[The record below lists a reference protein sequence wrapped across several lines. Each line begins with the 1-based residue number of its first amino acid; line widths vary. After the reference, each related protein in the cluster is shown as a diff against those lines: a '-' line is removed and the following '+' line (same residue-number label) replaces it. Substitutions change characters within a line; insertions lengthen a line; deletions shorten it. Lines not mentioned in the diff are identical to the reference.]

1 MDLKSLRYFV
11 EIARQK
17 SFTVAAEKLF
27 VTQPTLSR
35 QIADLEDELGQVLFD
50 RTTRRIELT
59 EKGIYLFQQAQAI
72 LSLVEKAKLET
83 MSTQDLSGDLTISA
97 GETPAMDIVADAVAA
112 FQNSHP
118 LVRCHL
124 LSVNALDCAAA
135 LRMGTSDFGLF
146 NQPADLAGFEYVKLP
161 QQNRWGVLTRRD
173 GPLAGKISVCP
184 SDLLNL
190 PIYCPKQRLIQNE
203 MSGWLN
209 YPFERLHIVGSYNL
223 LYNAYVL
230 AAAGVGHVLALGG
243 IINPTPASGLVW
255 LPLHPRLECDIVVA
269 WDRSRRLSPA
279 ADRLIALLKEEEN
292 LVPTI

>member
-17 SFTVAAEKLF
+17 SFTAAAEKLF

-97 GETPAMDIVADAVAA
+97 GETPAMDIVADAVAT

-223 LYNAYVL
+223 LYNASLIVRAGGNAICIDGISRPDDEIAFL
-230 AAAGVGHVLALGG
+230 PFNPVFKTDVVFAWSAAAPKRTLTEEFLKVLRQRISQAQ
-243 IINPTPASGLVW
+243 SF
-255 LPLHPRLECDIVVA
+255 
-269 WDRSRRLSPA
+269 S
-279 ADRLIALLKEEEN
+279 
-292 LVPTI
+292 